1 MKVYYDC
8 YPCFLNQVLSLIK
21 LTGLDEEQ
29 AEQMMDY
36 AVSLLAQMNGE
47 TTTQHL
53 VRWSYDYL
61 QENFFPG
68 GEADF
73 DPYREIKAF
82 SNRTVLQGLD
92 GVESMIQQA
101 EDPLRTAVRAA
112 AAGNIIDFGAKTA
125 ETIDID
131 RELAEIPRLTFA
143 VEEIDPFRERL
154 KGARRVLYIGDN
166 AGEVV
171 LDRILLEEIRRE
183 NPGAEVVFAHREKPI
198 INDALASDAAQ
209 AGLPDSVRVI
219 SSGSVYPG
227 TLLGETSREFQE
239 FFRGADLII
248 SKGQGNYETLCSQDH
263 PGLFFI
269 LRVKCARVSRATG
282 AAVGKLIL
290 ESARK
295 IP

>member
-36 AVSLLAQMNGE
+36 AVSLLAQLDGE

-53 VRWSYDYL
+53 VRRSYDYL
-61 QENFFPG
+61 QQEFFPG

-73 DPYREIKAF
+73 DPYREIKAL
-82 SNRTVLQGLD
+82 SNRTVLQGLA
-92 GVESMIQQA
+92 GVEAMVQGA

-125 ETIDID
+125 ETIDIN

-183 NPGAEVVFAHREKPI
+183 NPGAEVVFAHRDKPI
-198 INDALASDAAQ
+198 INDALAADAEQ
-209 AGLPDSVRVI
+209 AGLPDLVRVI

-227 TLLGETSREFQE
+227 TILAETSGEFQDL
-239 FFRGADLII
+239 FRGADLII
-248 SKGQGNYETLCSQDH
+248 SKGQGNYETLCTETH

-282 AAVGKLIL
+282 AEVGKLIL
-290 ESARK
+290 ESARP